1 MTLCVFM
8 HTKAQRYPFQW
19 LNLSDSINKQLTKAY
34 GTEDVGAGYNVYNLL
49 IKDDFRLQNGIYA
62 FKGMGPHFSRQLFI
76 YNNGIYIF
84 SDKGFYQNI
93 ILDFVK
99 CIKQLNLSNEQIFLY
114 LTVLYNYLQEE
125 YEDDFNNQINGN
137 DSLLDVLG
145 NIKPTSIVSPI
156 KLFRNEIIK
165 DSINISIYG
174 ESNELNPPKIIE
186 NLADYIERNK
196 LSNEQILIYIYRI
209 LCHLR
214 PTYSFA
220 LSKYYCSKDRSVKYL
235 TEPMMYGKWYNQT
248 KFITNKKI
256 KTRIASNDYAFLE
269 FLKGQNGLIL
279 INNKLV
285 TKFKWKINN
294 NKLFIYNRKHNGIF
308 NSIKEKEFII
318 KDVFIH
324 YDTMYIELKPLYHKK
339 NIEVVYV
346 FSFVKST

>member
-1 MTLCVFM
+1 M
-8 HTKAQRYPFQW
+8 HTNAQRYPFQW
-19 LNLSDSINKQLTKAY
+19 LNISDSTSKQLTKAY
-34 GTEDVGAGYNVYNLL
+34 GAEDVGAGHNVYNLL

-93 ILDFVK
+93 ISDFVK

-125 YEDDFNNQINGN
+125 YEDDFNNHINEN

-145 NIKPTSIVSPI
+145 KMKPTSIISPI

-165 DSINISIYG
+165 DSINVSIYG

-186 NLADYIERNK
+186 NLADYIEQYK
-196 LSNEQILIYIYRI
+196 LSDEQFLMHIYKI
-209 LCHLR
+209 LCYLQ
-214 PTYSFA
+214 PTYNFT
-220 LSKYYCSKDRSVKYL
+220 LSKYVCSKDRSVKYL

-248 KFITNKKI
+248 KFIINKKT
-256 KTRIASNDYAFLE
+256 KTRIATNEYTILE
-269 FLKGQNGLIL
+269 FLKGQNGLIF

-285 TKFKWKINN
+285 TKFKWRISND
-294 NKLFIYNRKHNGIF
+294 KLFIDNRKHNGIF
-308 NSIKEKEFII
+308 NFIKEKEFII
-318 KDVFIH
+318 KDVFVH
-324 YDTMYIELKPLYHKK
+324 YNTIYIELESLYHKK

-346 FSFVKST
+346 FSFVENK